1 MMTTTAEHAHRLA
14 KIWGTSPMFASLSV
28 GAGAQ
33 TVPLGSAAMRLLR
46 TPSSARLRSTR
57 PSGTATRKLLNF
69 VAGSGFAAFL
79 LATFPAVAAIAP
91 PLGTAG
97 GYAVLGT
104 NAVPTTGTVTCT
116 NTGPGSSIIGNVGT
130 TSASITNNGCTL
142 YY

>member
-1 MMTTTAEHAHRLA
+1 MISTTAEHAHRLA
-14 KIWGTSPMFASLSV
+14 KIWGTSPLFASLSDEV
-28 GAGAQ
+28 GAPTVSLGA
-33 TVPLGSAAMRLLR
+33 AMMRLLR

-57 PSGTATRKLLNF
+57 PSGTATRKFLNF

-97 GYAVLGT
+97 GYTVLGT
-104 NAVPTTGTVTCT
+104 NAAPTTGTVTCT

-130 TSASITNNGCTL
+130 TSTTITNI
-142 YY
+142 